1 VCVCVCVCVLVC
13 VESTDLWRLKKKGLS
28 NGFINE
34 ESNNDI
40 ISAHKIRSKAQ
51 EQHQHDGD
59 GDGDEEETKSKK
71 KKKQK
76 QKQEQKKPLP
86 RGKRT
91 KMKRVKKKYADQDE
105 EDLEIATRLLGLQRP
120 KASPDTGSSGHNG
133 NEEEKKGDGIS
144 SSEKKNKQQH
154 SSSSYSKRR
163 PKEEDDEAVEKQTV
177 GIEELDC
184 LTGKPL
190 REKLSGNKKDDG
202 ESKNDDKNGSVGS
215 NVHHDDDDDDKKDE
229 DSPPYRILYAVP
241 VCAPFAAVS
250 DYKFKAKVVPGKMK
264 KGKAVKACI
273 EVAYIHPCLYPI
285 SSPFTTLV
293 DVKPFSVSI

>member
-1 VCVCVCVCVLVC
+1 
-13 VESTDLWRLKKKGLS
+13 
-28 NGFINE
+28 
-34 ESNNDI
+34 
-40 ISAHKIRSKAQ
+40 
-51 EQHQHDGD
+51 
-59 GDGDEEETKSKK
+59 
-71 KKKQK
+71 
-76 QKQEQKKPLP
+76 
-86 RGKRT
+86 
-91 KMKRVKKKYADQDE
+91 MKRVKKKYADQDE

-273 EVAYIHPCLYPI
+273 ESFTRMPICTVTEKSIMRGMDENKMVAVMI
-285 SSPFTTLV
+285 SNSKVVLV
-293 DVKPFSVSI
+293 GPGSGKGGGGGRRHHKGGKKKKKSRR